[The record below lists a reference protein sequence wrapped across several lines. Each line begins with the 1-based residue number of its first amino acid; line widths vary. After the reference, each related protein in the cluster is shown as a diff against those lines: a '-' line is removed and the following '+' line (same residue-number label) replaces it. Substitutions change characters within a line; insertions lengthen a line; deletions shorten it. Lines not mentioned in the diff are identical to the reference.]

1 MLVGVVSDTHNNIK
15 NIKKIIALFNEEQV
29 DLVIHTGDISK
40 STTLEVFSN
49 LKSPLVGVFGNNDR
63 IEEGLKE
70 VCEVYDFNFQEP
82 PLSLTLENKKV
93 AVFHE
98 PELIEG
104 HVKDNQDIDLILHGH
119 THRYKEEIVG
129 DIIYFNPG
137 ESAGSMEGK
146 SAIGLINM
154 CNLKIK
160 RIFF

>member
-1 MLVGVVSDTHNNIK
+1 VLVGVVSDTHNNIK
-15 NIKKIIALFNEEQV
+15 NIRKIIYLFNEEQV

-40 STTLEVFSN
+40 ASTLEIFSN
-49 LKSPLVGVFGNNDR
+49 LNSPLVGVFGNNDR
-63 IEEGLKE
+63 IEKGLKE
-70 VCEVYDFNFQEP
+70 VCEENNFNFQEP
-82 PLSLTLENKKV
+82 PLSLTLENKRV

-104 HVKDNQDIDLILHGH
+104 YVKDNKGIDLILHGH
-119 THRYKEEIVG
+119 THRYKEETVD

-146 SAIGLINM
+146 SAIGLIDI
-154 CNLKIK
+154 CNLEIR

>member
-1 MLVGVVSDTHNNIK
+1 MLIGVVSDTHNNIK
-15 NIKKIIALFNEEQV
+15 NIKKIIYLFNEEQV

-40 STTLEVFSN
+40 ATTLGVFSN
-49 LKSPLVGVFGNNDR
+49 LNSPLVGVFGNNDR

-70 VCEVYDFNFQEP
+70 VCSEYNFNFQEP

-98 PELIEG
+98 PELIEAYI
-104 HVKDNQDIDLILHGH
+104 KDNQDIDLVLHGH
-119 THRYKEEIVG
+119 THRYKEESV
-129 DIIYFNPG
+129 DNIIYFNPG

-146 SAIGLINM
+146 NAIGLIDM
-154 CNLKIK
+154 CNLKTK

>member
-15 NIKKIIALFNEEQV
+15 NIKKIICLFNEEQV

-40 STTLEVFSN
+40 ASTLKIFSN
-49 LKSPLVGVFGNNDR
+49 LNSPLVGVFGNNDR

-70 VCEVYDFNFQEP
+70 VCEEYNFNFQEP

-93 AVFHE
+93 TVFHE
-98 PELIEG
+98 PDSIEG
-104 HVKDNQDIDLILHGH
+104 YVKKHQDIDLILHGH
-119 THRYKEEIVG
+119 THRYKEEIID

-146 SAIGLINM
+146 NAIGLIDM
-154 CNLKIK
+154 GDLRIK

>member
-1 MLVGVVSDTHNNIK
+1 VLVGVVSDTHNNIK
-15 NIKKIIALFNEEQV
+15 NIKKIISLFNEEQV

-40 STTLEVFSN
+40 STTLEIFSN
-49 LKSPLVGVFGNNDR
+49 LKSPLAGVFGNNDR

-70 VCEVYDFNFQEP
+70 VCEVHDFNFQEP
-82 PLSLTLENKKV
+82 PLSLTLENIKV

-104 HVKDNQDIDLILHGH
+104 YIKDHPDTDLILHGH
-119 THRYKEEIVG
+119 THRHKEETKDG
-129 DIIYFNPG
+129 IIYFNPG

-146 SAIGLINM
+146 SAIGLIDM
-154 CNLKIK
+154 SNLKIR

>member
-15 NIKKIIALFNEEQV
+15 NIKKIIYLFNKEQV

-40 STTLEVFSN
+40 ARTLEIFSN
-49 LKSPLVGVFGNNDR
+49 LNSPLVGVFGNNDR

-70 VCEVYDFNFQEP
+70 VCEVYNFNFQEP

-104 HVKDNQDIDLILHGH
+104 YVKDNQDIDLILHGH
-119 THRYKEEIVG
+119 THRHREETVD
-129 DIIYFNPG
+129 DIIHFNPG

-154 CNLKIK
+154 RNLEIR